1 MGNFRSIDI
10 FDLHERGL
18 RKNAAVA
25 QYKMEKLSC
34 RLNEEYWFVIA
45 KVSRKFSS
53 CKEGMY
59 TYETSKNREDQM
71 STCSR
76 PNIFKDMEEKNCLWK
91 RYLEIKDVKVYH
103 HSDPRVG
110 L

>member
-45 KVSRKFSS
+45 KVSRKF
-53 CKEGMY
+53 
-59 TYETSKNREDQM
+59 
-71 STCSR
+71 
-76 PNIFKDMEEKNCLWK
+76 
-91 RYLEIKDVKVYH
+91 
-103 HSDPRVG
+103 
-110 L
+110 